1 MNKVRASVRFRGR
14 VQGVNFRAHTQK
26 ICRQHHLTG
35 WVRNLPDGDVQA
47 LLEGRESDIRS
58 ALEACR
64 RGPDAAKVDD
74 VTIDWE
80 EYRDEFA
87 SFDICR

>member
-1 MNKVRASVRFRGR
+1 MKKVRASVRFRGR
-14 VQGVNFRAHTQK
+14 VQGVNFRAYTQK
-26 ICRQHHLTG
+26 ICRQNSLTG

-64 RGPDAAKVDD
+64 QGPEIAAVDD
-74 VTIDWE
+74 VLIDWE
-80 EYRDEFA
+80 EYQGEFA
-87 SFDICR
+87 TFDIRY